1 MKPTKFLFTYA
12 IFCAAALCLSS
23 GANAGAS
30 PMAIESEP
38 FNWTGF
44 YIGGNIGGLSSNY
57 GFGHYTDTVD
67 VDAQYSEFNAM
78 TSGKITGPHL
88 NVVDGGGATDFGTDS
103 FSFPDTGTTF
113 GSGSNQSFLGGGQIG
128 YNKQFGHWVIGV
140 EGDFQGTSASGK
152 QLSSGFAE
160 TTSSFNDGGAIVEQ
174 GNEIIADTTLD
185 AVRKAETD
193 WTASLRARFGY
204 ATGPFLFYGTAGLAW
219 TDVKVIA
226 TETASTDFFNNFDLT
241 AAATSPR
248 GGVINNGFIGN
259 QTDTNFSKTSDDV
272 QMGWTGGCGAEWA
285 INDKMTLGVEYR
297 HSDYGSHTYHFASN
311 DNVIFP
317 GDTKVDLD
325 TDQVT
330 LRFNIL
336 ISHFFGH

>member
-160 TTSSFNDGGAIVEQ
+160 TTSVIGNPPPSQFNT
-174 GNEIIADTTLD
+174 IIADTTLD

-204 ATGPFLFYGTAGLAW
+204 AVGPMFFYGTAGLAW

>member
-1 MKPTKFLFTYA
+1 MF
-12 IFCAAALCLSS
+12 
-23 GANAGAS
+23 
-30 PMAIESEP
+30 
-38 FNWTGF
+38 
-44 YIGGNIGGLSSNY
+44 
-57 GFGHYTDTVD
+57 
-67 VDAQYSEFNAM
+67 
-78 TSGKITGPHL
+78 
-88 NVVDGGGATDFGTDS
+88 
-103 FSFPDTGTTF
+103 
-113 GSGSNQSFLGGGQIG
+113 
-128 YNKQFGHWVIGV
+128 
-140 EGDFQGTSASGK
+140 
-152 QLSSGFAE
+152 
-160 TTSSFNDGGAIVEQ
+160 
-174 GNEIIADTTLD
+174 
-185 AVRKAETD
+185 
-193 WTASLRARFGY
+193 
-204 ATGPFLFYGTAGLAW
+204 FYGTAGLAW